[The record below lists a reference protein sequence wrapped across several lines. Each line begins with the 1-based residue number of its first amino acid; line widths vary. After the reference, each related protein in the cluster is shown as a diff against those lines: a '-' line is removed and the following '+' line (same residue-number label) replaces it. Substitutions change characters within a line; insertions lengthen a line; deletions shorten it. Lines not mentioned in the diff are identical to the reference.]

1 MSSAR
6 NGGRHS
12 MNLAHPGGVAER
24 HSGASRRCPRPPKLC
39 RPVLTQ
45 YMVIYGISVGV
56 DILFMKCLLGVAIPF
71 RSASTR
77 FSYRAKCLFVASALV
92 RLVCPFVFLVTFAID
107 LLSAE
112 PKPNV
117 IVITI
122 DTVRADHLGCYGY
135 GPIQTP
141 NIDALARASARF
153 SHAYT
158 PVPITLPA
166 HSSLFTGSFPMATG
180 VHDFASNTLSASA
193 VTLAEILHEKG
204 YATGAFVGAP
214 VLDSRYG
221 LNQGFDTYFD
231 HFDFSHLDETKT
243 DEVKRQGDVVIDE
256 ALGWLKRSPQRPF
269 FLWVHLYDA
278 HYPYVPPEPYASR
291 YKTRPYDGEI
301 AFADAQIGRLLSFLK
316 TSASL
321 ANSLVV
327 LAADHGEGLGEHG
340 EQKHGFFIYDSTLH
354 VPLIVKIPGATPRV
368 VGSDVSLVDVMPTLL
383 QALHIPIPPTV
394 EGRSL
399 SNEILGRPSSGFSNV
414 YAETYLPLLHFSW
427 SQLRGLRWKGLKY
440 IEAPRPELYNATAD
454 PHETN
459 NLFNAR
465 RAVGQVMRDRFST
478 FLEKYTP
485 ASGIGEGG
493 KTLTDPALLDRLHAL
508 GYVTTPAGTI
518 ADASGKQLPDPKD
531 RVQVY
536 ELFWEAMADGQHGRL
551 EESLRKL
558 REAQKIEPD
567 SLSIIF
573 LAALDYLQIK
583 DFQNAIQLFNKT
595 LEIKPTF
602 AQPHYY
608 LGVIYAQTSNNQA
621 AIENFKKALELDP
634 TNFTAAFGLGSTYL
648 RLKQVDEATG
658 AFREAIQLHP
668 DYAEAYTALG
678 EIYLYQKRVD
688 EAVQALERAVA
699 IAPQMKQAHYR
710 LGQAYEAKGLVMK
723 AQEELDRANSLSIA
737 PKGVQNQ

>member
-1 MSSAR
+1 
-6 NGGRHS
+6 
-12 MNLAHPGGVAER
+12 
-24 HSGASRRCPRPPKLC
+24 
-39 RPVLTQ
+39 
-45 YMVIYGISVGV
+45 
-56 DILFMKCLLGVAIPF
+56 MKCLPGVAIPY
-71 RSASTR
+71 RSPSTR
-77 FSYRAKCLFVASALV
+77 LSYRAKCLFVATAVAWWLY
-92 RLVCPFVFLVTFAID
+92 PFLC
-107 LLSAE
+107 LLGLTIKLQAAE
-112 PKPNV
+112 TKSNV

-122 DTVRADHLGCYGY
+122 DTVRADHLGCYGFRL
-135 GPIQTP
+135 IQTP
-141 NIDALARASARF
+141 NIDALARTSTRF

-180 VHDFASNTLSASA
+180 VHDFASNTLSTNA
-193 VTLAEILHEKG
+193 VTLAEILHEQG
-204 YATGAFVGAP
+204 YTTGAFLGAP

-231 HFDFSHLDETKT
+231 HFDFSSVDEAKT
-243 DEVKRQGDVVIDE
+243 DEVKRPGDVVVDE

-278 HYPYVPPEPYASR
+278 HYPYAPPEPYASR

-321 ANSLVV
+321 TNSLVV
-327 LAADHGEGLGEHG
+327 LAADHGEGLGDHG

-368 VGSDVSLVDVMPTLL
+368 VGEEVSLVDVVPTLL

-394 EGRSL
+394 QGRSL

-440 IEAPRPELYNATAD
+440 IEAPRPELYDAAAD
-454 PHETN
+454 PHETK
-459 NLFNAR
+459 NLLSAR
-465 RAVGQVMRDRFST
+465 PAVGQVMRDRLST
-478 FLEKYTP
+478 FLEKNTP
-485 ASGIGEGG
+485 ASGVAEGG
-493 KTLTDPALLDRLHAL
+493 KVLTDLALLERLHAL

-518 ADASGKQLPDPKD
+518 AEASGKQLPDPKD

-551 EESLRKL
+551 DESLRKL

-583 DFQNAIQLFNKT
+583 DFQNAIQLFNRT

-608 LGVIYAQTSNNQA
+608 LGVIYAQTANNQA
-621 AIENFKKALELDP
+621 AMENFKKALELDP

-648 RLKQVDEATG
+648 RLKQVEEASG
-658 AFREAIQLHP
+658 AFQEAIRLHP

-688 EAVQALERAVA
+688 DAVQALERAVA
-699 IAPQMKQAHYR
+699 IAPQMRQAHYR
-710 LGQAYEAKGLVMK
+710 LGQAYEAKGLSLK
-723 AQEELDRANSLSIA
+723 AQEERDRANSPSPIA
-737 PKGVQNQ
+737 PRENQ

>member
-1 MSSAR
+1 
-6 NGGRHS
+6 
-12 MNLAHPGGVAER
+12 
-24 HSGASRRCPRPPKLC
+24 
-39 RPVLTQ
+39 
-45 YMVIYGISVGV
+45 
-56 DILFMKCLLGVAIPF
+56 MKCLPGVAIPY
-71 RSASTR
+71 RSSSTW
-77 FSYRAKCLFVASALV
+77 FYYRAKHLFRASALV
-92 RLVCPFVFLVTFAID
+92 WWVSRFVSLVALAIN
-107 LLSAE
+107 LQAAE
-112 PKPNV
+112 PKSNV

-135 GPIQTP
+135 KLIQTP
-141 NIDALARASARF
+141 NIDGLARTSARF

-166 HSSLFTGSFPMATG
+166 HSALFTGSFPMATG
-180 VHDFASNTLSASA
+180 VHDFATNTLSANA
-193 VTLAEILHEKG
+193 VTLAEMLHENG
-204 YATGAFVGAP
+204 YATAAFLGAP

-221 LNQGFDTYFD
+221 VNQGFDTYFD
-231 HFDFSHLDETKT
+231 HFDFSSVDEAKT
-243 DEVKRQGDVVIDE
+243 DEVKRQGDVVVAE
-256 ALGWLKRSPQRPF
+256 ALGWLKRSPRRPF

-278 HYPYVPPEPYASR
+278 HYPYEPPEPYASR

-316 TSASL
+316 DSATL

-354 VPLIVKIPGATPRV
+354 VPLVVKVPGATPRV
-368 VGSDVSLVDVMPTLL
+368 VGEDVSLVDVMPTLL

-394 EGRSL
+394 QGRSL
-399 SNEILGRPSSGFSNV
+399 FNRILGRPDSGFSNV

-440 IEAPRPELYNATAD
+440 IEAPRPELYDTAAD
-454 PHETN
+454 PHETK
-459 NLFNAR
+459 NLLSAR
-465 RAVGQVMRDRFST
+465 PAISQVMRDRFFT
-478 FLEKYTP
+478 FLDKYTP
-485 ASGIGEGG
+485 ASGVAESG
-493 KTLTDPALLDRLHAL
+493 KGLTDPALLERLRGL

-558 REAQKIEPD
+558 REAKRIEPD
-567 SLSIIF
+567 SLSILF
-573 LAALDYLQIK
+573 LEALDYFQMK
-583 DFQNAIQLFNKT
+583 DFPHAIQLFSRT
-595 LEIKPTF
+595 LELKPTF

-608 LGVIYAQTSNNQA
+608 LGVIYAQTFNNDA
-621 AIENFKKALELDP
+621 ALENFKSALELDP
-634 TNFTAAFGLGSTYL
+634 TNFSAAFGVGSTYL
-648 RLKQVDEATG
+648 RLKRVDEAAR
-658 AFREAIQLHP
+658 AFQEAIQLHP

-678 EIYLYQKRVD
+678 EIYLYQKRLD

-699 IAPQMKQAHYR
+699 VAPQMKQAHYR
-710 LGQAYEAKGLVMK
+710 LGQAYEAKGLHMK
-723 AQEELDRANSLSIA
+723 AQEELDRANSLSPIA
-737 PKGVQNQ
+737 PRGVQNQ